1 MVIPCPACGRK
12 NRVPAEHLA
21 DTGKCGACHAGIPAR
36 SAPIEVDPA
45 QFDEIVRAATVPI
58 LVDFW
63 AAWCAPCRMAAP
75 EVEKTAASSAG
86 RALVLK
92 VNTELHPE
100 LAGRFGVQG
109 IPNFVVLRDGEVV
122 TQQAGLVPSE
132 RMLQWLSAAEARR
145 GAAVPEAP

>member
-1 MVIPCPACGRK
+1 MIIACPACGRK
-12 NRVPAEHLA
+12 NRVPAERLA
-21 DTGKCGACHAGIPAR
+21 DVAKCGACHAEIPAR
-36 SAPIEVDPA
+36 SAPIEVGPA
-45 QFDEIVRAATVPI
+45 EFDEILRASKVPV

-75 EVEKTAASSAG
+75 EVEKTAAAAAG

-92 VNTELHPE
+92 VNTEIHPE

-109 IPNFVVLRDGEVV
+109 IPNFVVLRGGKVV

-132 RMLQWLSAAEARR
+132 RMLQWISAA
-145 GAAVPEAP
+145 GAAAR

>member
-1 MVIPCPACGRK
+1 MVIACPACGRK
-12 NRVPAEHLA
+12 NRVPSGRLA
-21 DTGKCGACHAGIPAR
+21 DVGRCGACHGEIPAR

-45 QFDEIVRAATVPI
+45 EFDEIVRTAKVPV

-75 EVEKTAASSAG
+75 EVEKTAARSAG

-92 VNTELHPE
+92 VNTEVHPE
-100 LAGRFGVQG
+100 LARRFGVQG
-109 IPNFVVLRDGEVV
+109 IPNFVVLREGEIV

-132 RMLQWLSAAEARR
+132 RMLDWL
-145 GAAVPEAP
+145 GAAGVPAGS